1 MAPCISRER
10 PECQVLEH
18 KLRTETDASEIRVPS
33 SCGQLPHHF
42 ISAHSVLIYLQFRA
56 LIHCSRLTLRL
67 ALFGPDVCVH
77 LRERLALGISHP
89 HLGPRG
95 FFRHV
100 LAHSISLPQTSMGP
114 TSAPL
119 FYRLFTQTTP
129 LSLIE

>member
-33 SCGQLPHHF
+33 SCDQLPL
-42 ISAHSVLIYLQFRA
+42 SAHRVLIYVQFRA

-67 ALFGPDVCVH
+67 ALFGLDVCVH
-77 LRERLALGISHP
+77 LQERLTLGISHP